1 MTAHTPIDG
10 ARLALLLTELRLPT
24 IKACW
29 SGFTEQADRE
39 GWPGARLLA
48 TLAEQE
54 VADRARRRIE
64 RHLNE
69 AHLPAGKSLDNF
81 DFNTV
86 PMVSKA
92 QVMALCAGGRGRQPD
107 PLRPARGWQ
116 EPSRCRHRSGTR

>member
-1 MTAHTPIDG
+1 MSLHTSVDG

-29 SGFTEQADRE
+29 SDITRQSDHES
-39 GWPGARLLA
+39 WPGARLLA
-48 TLAEQE
+48 VLAEQE

-69 AHLPAGKSLDNF
+69 AHLPPGKSLDTF
-81 DFNTV
+81 DFSAV

-92 QVMALCAGGRGRQPD
+92 QVMALCAGDR
-107 PLRPARGWQ
+107 
-116 EPSRCRHRSGTR
+116 